1 MDKLF
6 IKADKL
12 LEDSFKLAWEV
23 YESGYRP
30 NYIIGVWRGGAPVG
44 IAVQEFLDVLG
55 VASDHIAIRTSYYT
69 GIDKRDKNV
78 KVYGLNYMIKKLQ
91 SKDSLLIVDDVHDTG
106 LSIEQVISD
115 LKEACEQNIPEIRIA
130 TPYFKPTKN
139 KTNRK
144 PDYYIHETDKW
155 DEVFV
160 AIGWTFSFRKEI
172 YDSVNDRWEQ
182 DQKTKDKEIEYIYN
196 EKLYSL
202 NMRNHIL
209 LLQYFF
215 KSNNIKYHFHIAFG
229 ENPSNYTSDTLV
241 DESHFLDIS
250 FMDFIRSLD
259 NTFFDGRI
267 IRWDGSEMSGFNRHP
282 TENEHILWA
291 KKLYNEIQI

>member
-1 MDKLF
+1 MDKMKYLYVNGDSY
-6 IKADKL
+6 ADGL
-12 LEDSFKLAWEV
+12 DDNNFGIRFKNRWSTIL
-23 YESGYRP
+23 S
-30 NYIIGVWRGGAPVG
+30 
-44 IAVQEFLDVLG
+44 
-55 VASDHIAIRTSYYT
+55 
-69 GIDKRDKNV
+69 
-78 KVYGLNYMIKKLQ
+78 KKL
-91 SKDSLLIVDDVHDTG
+91 
-106 LSIEQVISD
+106 D
-115 LKEACEQNIPEIRIA
+115 LKEINQSESGGSNDRI
-130 TPYFKPTKN
+130 TRTTLEWFDN
-139 KTNRK
+139 NR
-144 PDYYIHETDKW
+144 DKW